1 MAVRHSQQ
9 QHGDD
14 DVIGIGSAYETHTI
28 DGGGAVP
35 TDRTRAQSEAIAM
48 MESPTDADSIWAPLS
63 DFHGELLDSTRNAAG
78 GAASLLGAP
87 PLPPTYTAAS
97 SAVDSKLARE
107 IDRYKMAGQSSR
119 RGLFSASRAGIGG
132 AIGSGRSLTRAS
144 GAAGNGDGADGSSGG
159 EKQKA
164 ADGETTLLNR
174 KHVGLVVSVAL
185 ASLLSTWLKRGVLEL
200 MQRQL
205 EMQQYQV
212 DAAELLLLLP
222 WSCSFVL
229 GFCSDIFP
237 VFGSHRKAY
246 MIFGWVLSAVALAT
260 MAILNHSN
268 DFHSALW
275 SQNTS
280 NNSSASTENGENDK
294 AAIVGGY
301 VFLLGAACF
310 GVILSIMMA
319 EIYVIAFSKR
329 ESIEQRGHL
338 VGTFLLVQF
347 GAQVVGQTVTDAV
360 VFNMA
365 ADGTTLKPYISFQDT
380 ILFLSV
386 YSLLPI
392 PIVLF
397 FFDDRLA
404 DDYDAAMASS
414 IFAATRTSSQAG
426 NDSILCISQE
436 DECELLQ
443 ESKPPGHPYPQGPG
457 LKNRL
462 VAIFHQTK
470 NHWQLLWTALEEK
483 ATWQIVCF
491 LCVFIFFSEF
501 TLRYPF
507 LVLDQWAHVTD
518 KIVSTGKIFTE
529 VMFFLAV
536 LLWKGLCVNTKW
548 GTFVIVSY
556 LGVFIFPPMTFF
568 LLVTF
573 GIGTNLE
580 LYIFVSQFQGFIRA
594 LAVVL
599 EVVMMIEIAP
609 RGGEGAVLGTVVSI
623 ATIMRLISQT
633 FSNFIGYLFGT
644 QLLMSSRGDA
654 NAADSP
660 TSNDEPM
667 LVATALLLCYTL
679 RLFALLGVVFLPSQK
694 RALRA
699 LQLVG
704 GRKGFRAWW
713 TLGVLIIA
721 LLLGTLINSL
731 VITPETTCLHALGG
745 SGCD

>member
-1 MAVRHSQQ
+1 MTVRHSQQ
-9 QHGDD
+9 QGDSISSD
-14 DVIGIGSAYETHTI
+14 HAHATAAAI
-28 DGGGAVP
+28 DNGAMS
-35 TDRTRAQSEAIAM
+35 RTRAQSEAIAM

-63 DFHGELLDSTRNAAG
+63 DFHGELLDSTINVAG
-78 GAASLLGAP
+78 GAASLLGAA
-87 PLPPTYTAAS
+87 LPPTYTAA

-107 IDRYKMAGQSSR
+107 TDRYKMAAQSSR
-119 RGLFSASRAGIGG
+119 RAGGGIGG
-132 AIGSGRSLTRAS
+132 GSDRNITGAN
-144 GAAGNGDGADGSSGG
+144 GAAGADNDNSGG
-159 EKQKA
+159 TKQTGGDK
-164 ADGETTLLNR
+164 TTLLNR
-174 KHVGLVVSVAL
+174 KHFGLVVSVAL
-185 ASLLSTWLKRGVLEL
+185 ASLLSTWLKRGVLQL

-212 DAAELLLLLP
+212 DAAELLLLVP

-237 VFGSHRKAY
+237 IFSSHRKAY
-246 MIFGWVLSAVALAT
+246 MIFGWVLSVVALAV

-275 SQNTS
+275 SH
-280 NNSSASTENGENDK
+280 NNSNGTSMNGENNK

-301 VFLLGAACF
+301 VLLLGAACF
-310 GVILSIMMA
+310 GAILSIMMA

-329 ESIEQRGHL
+329 ETLEQRGHL

-347 GAQVVGQTVTDAV
+347 GAQVVGQTVTDLV

-365 ADGTTLKPYISFQDT
+365 ADGTTIEPYISFQDT
-380 ILFLSV
+380 ILFLAV

-392 PIVLF
+392 PIVFYL
-397 FFDDRLA
+397 FDDCLA
-404 DDYDAAMASS
+404 DDYDAAMATS
-414 IFAATRTSSQAG
+414 IVAATRSSSQVG
-426 NDSILCISQE
+426 DSILSISHE

-443 ESKPPGHPYPQGPG
+443 ESKFHDQQAPG

-462 VAIFHQTK
+462 VALYHKTK

-507 LVLDQWAHVTD
+507 LVLDQWVHVTD
-518 KIVSTGKIFTE
+518 KILSTGKIFTE
-529 VMFFLAV
+529 LMFFLAV
-536 LLWKGLCVNTKW
+536 LLWKSMCVNTPW
-548 GTFVIVSY
+548 GSFVIASY
-556 LGVFIFPPMTFF
+556 LGVFIFPPMTYF

-580 LYIFVSQFQGFIRA
+580 LYIFVSQSQGFIRA

-633 FSNFIGYLFGT
+633 FSNLIGYLFGT
-644 QLLMSSRGDA
+644 QLLMNSRSGGGDA
-654 NAADSP
+654 VNTND
-660 TSNDEPM
+660 DEPM

-694 RALRA
+694 RALRK

-704 GRKGFRAWW
+704 GRRGFRAWW
-713 TLGVLIIA
+713 TLGVLVIA
-721 LLLGTLINSL
+721 LLMGTLLNSL